1 MDKQSV
7 KKLYV
12 TQDNKLLEGAYSAT
26 LDEMRLLYLAL
37 VQIDSKKPQPDGI
50 YTLFPAD
57 FEKMFG
63 VNPSHTHQQL
73 KKAADS
79 LGSKPIVTFE
89 WNDKKQRLDKVK
101 RFWFSSIRYDASD
114 NSADVTIR
122 FSPDVVPYLYDLK
135 REFTQV
141 DFQHVSKLDTPFA
154 FRLYS
159 WLVKFRKLTKN
170 ARNNGIIETDAL
182 EIDWMK
188 ERTGLVGKYEEYRFF
203 KRDVL
208 VPAVER
214 INANTDISVTW
225 EPVKMGRS
233 VKAIKFFYITEI
245 GTTSAKPLR
254 PRLPRRPHVL
264 EGSDKEGVWA
274 RKCIAVM
281 QDFRARL
288 EEYDN
293 KEKLPL
299 ADLKKWLHW
308 YEIIGDDTSV
318 KRMKIEISGRSKRK
332 PTDANISAS
341 A

>member
-1 MDKQSV
+1 MSNKLDV

-37 VQIDSKKPQPDGI
+37 VQIDSKKSQPDGL
-50 YTLFPAD
+50 YTLYPAD

-63 VNPSHTHQQL
+63 VHPSHTHQQL
-73 KKAADS
+73 KRAADS
-79 LGSKPIVTFE
+79 LGSKPIVTYE
-89 WNDKKQRLDKVK
+89 WDEKKKRLDKVK

-114 NSADVTIR
+114 NTADVTIR

-141 DFQHVSKLDTPFA
+141 DFEHVSRLDTPFA

-159 WLVKFRKLTKN
+159 WLVKFRKLT
-170 ARNNGIIETDAL
+170 RNSRDQGIIETDPF

-208 VPAVER
+208 VPAIER
-214 INANTDISVTW
+214 INANTDISVDW
-225 EPVKMGRS
+225 EPVKSGRS
-233 VKAIKFFYITEI
+233 VKAIKFFYVIESS
-245 GTTSAKPLR
+245 TSTAKPLR

-264 EGSDKEGVWA
+264 AGSDLEGKWA
-274 RKCIAVM
+274 RRCIGLM
-281 QDFRARL
+281 DEYRTKL
-288 EEYDN
+288 EAYDPT
-293 KEKLPL
+293 EKIAL
-299 ADLKKWLHW
+299 ADLRKWLDW
-308 YEIIGDDTSV
+308 YGIIGDVANMTRLKD
-318 KRMKIEISGRSKRK
+318 EIKVRSNRK
-332 PTDANISAS
+332 KGA
-341 A
+341 

>member
-1 MDKQSV
+1 MAKLDV

-37 VQIDSKKPQPDGI
+37 VQIDSKKVQPDGL
-50 YTLFPAD
+50 YTLYPAD

-63 VNPSHTHQQL
+63 VHPSHTHQQL

-79 LGSKPIVTFE
+79 LGSKPIITYE
-89 WNDKKQRLDKVK
+89 WDEKKKRLDKVK

-114 NSADVTIR
+114 NTADVTIR

-135 REFTQV
+135 KEFTQV
-141 DFQHVSKLDTPFA
+141 DFEHVSRLDTPFA

-159 WLVKFRKLTKN
+159 WLVKFRNL
-170 ARNNGIIETDAL
+170 ARNSRQNGIIETDPF

-214 INANTDISVTW
+214 INANTDISVSW
-225 EPVKMGRS
+225 EPVKVGRS
-233 VKAIKFFYITEI
+233 VTAIKFFYVIES
-245 GTTSAKPLR
+245 GQRAAKPLR
-254 PRLPRRPHVL
+254 PRLPRRPHAVAGSDL
-264 EGSDKEGVWA
+264 EGKWA
-274 RKCIAVM
+274 RRCISLM
-281 QDFRARL
+281 KEYRQKL
-288 EEYDN
+288 EAFDSS
-293 KEKLPL
+293 EKITL
-299 ADLKKWLHW
+299 ADLRKWLDW
-308 YEIIGDDTSV
+308 YVITGDS
-318 KRMKIEISGRSKRK
+318 
-332 PTDANISAS
+332 ANIKQLQAEIKKRGTRKKAS
-341 A
+341 

>member
-1 MDKQSV
+1 MAKLDV

-37 VQIDSKKPQPDGI
+37 VQIDSKKVQPDGL
-50 YTLFPAD
+50 YTLYPAD

-63 VNPSHTHQQL
+63 VHPSHTHQQL

-79 LGSKPIVTFE
+79 LGSKPIITYE
-89 WNDKKQRLDKVK
+89 WDEKKKRLDKVK

-114 NSADVTIR
+114 NTADVTIR

-135 REFTQV
+135 KEFTQV
-141 DFQHVSKLDTPFA
+141 DFEHVSRLDTPFA

-159 WLVKFRKLTKN
+159 WLVKFRNL
-170 ARNNGIIETDAL
+170 ARNSRQNGIIETDPF

-208 VPAVER
+208 VPAIER
-214 INANTDISVTW
+214 INANTDISVSW
-225 EPVKMGRS
+225 QPVKVGRS
-233 VKAIKFFYITEI
+233 VTAIKFFYVIES
-245 GTTSAKPLR
+245 GQRAAKPLR
-254 PRLPRRPHVL
+254 PRLPRRPHAVAGSDL
-264 EGSDKEGVWA
+264 EGKWA
-274 RKCIAVM
+274 RRCISLM
-281 QDFRARL
+281 KEYRQKL
-288 EEYDN
+288 EAFDSS
-293 KEKLPL
+293 EKITL
-299 ADLKKWLHW
+299 ADLRKWLDW
-308 YEIIGDDTSV
+308 YTIIGDA
-318 KRMKIEISGRSKRK
+318 
-332 PTDANISAS
+332 ANIKQLQAEIKKRSTRKKA

>member
-1 MDKQSV
+1 MAKLDV

-37 VQIDSKKPQPDGI
+37 VQIDSKKVQPDGL
-50 YTLFPAD
+50 YTLYPAD

-63 VNPSHTHQQL
+63 VHPSHTHQQL

-79 LGSKPIVTFE
+79 LGSKPIITYE
-89 WNDKKQRLDKVK
+89 WDEKKKRLDKVK

-114 NSADVTIR
+114 NTADVTIR

-135 REFTQV
+135 KEFTQV
-141 DFQHVSKLDTPFA
+141 DFEHVSRLDTPFA

-159 WLVKFRKLTKN
+159 WLVKFRNL
-170 ARNNGIIETDAL
+170 ARNSRQNGIIETDPF

-214 INANTDISVTW
+214 INANTDISVSW
-225 EPVKMGRS
+225 EPVKVGRS
-233 VKAIKFFYITEI
+233 VTAIKFFYVIES
-245 GTTSAKPLR
+245 GQRAAKPLR
-254 PRLPRRPHVL
+254 PRLPRRPHAVAGSDL
-264 EGSDKEGVWA
+264 EGKWA
-274 RKCIAVM
+274 RRCISLM
-281 QDFRARL
+281 KEYRQKL
-288 EEYDN
+288 EAFDSS
-293 KEKLPL
+293 EKITL
-299 ADLKKWLHW
+299 ADLRKWLDW
-308 YEIIGDDTSV
+308 YVITGDN
-318 KRMKIEISGRSKRK
+318 
-332 PTDANISAS
+332 ANIKQLQAEIKKRGTRKKAS
-341 A
+341 

>member
-1 MDKQSV
+1 MAKLDV

-37 VQIDSKKPQPDGI
+37 VQIDSKKVQPDGL
-50 YTLFPAD
+50 YTLYPAD

-63 VNPSHTHQQL
+63 VHPSHTHQQL

-79 LGSKPIVTFE
+79 LGSKPIITYE
-89 WNDKKQRLDKVK
+89 WDEKKKRLDKVK

-114 NSADVTIR
+114 NTADVTIR

-135 REFTQV
+135 KEFTQV
-141 DFQHVSKLDTPFA
+141 DFEHVSRLDTPFA

-159 WLVKFRKLTKN
+159 WLVKFRNL
-170 ARNNGIIETDAL
+170 ARNSRQNGIIETDPF

-214 INANTDISVTW
+214 INANTDISVSW
-225 EPVKMGRS
+225 QPVKVGRS
-233 VKAIKFFYITEI
+233 VTAIKFFYVIES
-245 GTTSAKPLR
+245 GQRAAKPLR
-254 PRLPRRPHVL
+254 PRLPRRPHAVAGSDL
-264 EGSDKEGVWA
+264 EGKWA
-274 RKCIAVM
+274 RRCISLM
-281 QDFRARL
+281 KEYRQKL
-288 EEYDN
+288 EAFDSS
-293 KEKLPL
+293 EKITL
-299 ADLKKWLHW
+299 ADLRKWLDW
-308 YEIIGDDTSV
+308 YTITGDT
-318 KRMKIEISGRSKRK
+318 
-332 PTDANISAS
+332 ANIKQLQAEIKKRSTRKKA

>member
-1 MDKQSV
+1 MAKLDV

-37 VQIDSKKPQPDGI
+37 VQIDSKKVQPDGL
-50 YTLFPAD
+50 YTLYPAD

-63 VNPSHTHQQL
+63 VHPSHTHQQL

-79 LGSKPIVTFE
+79 LGSKPIITYE
-89 WNDKKQRLDKVK
+89 WDEKKKRLDKVK

-114 NSADVTIR
+114 NTADVTIR

-135 REFTQV
+135 KEFTQV
-141 DFQHVSKLDTPFA
+141 DFEHVSRLDTPFA

-159 WLVKFRKLTKN
+159 WLVKFRNL
-170 ARNNGIIETDAL
+170 ARNSRQNGIIETDPF

-208 VPAVER
+208 VPAIER
-214 INANTDISVTW
+214 INANTDISVSW
-225 EPVKMGRS
+225 QPVKVGRS
-233 VKAIKFFYITEI
+233 VTAIKFFYVIES
-245 GTTSAKPLR
+245 GQRAAKPLR
-254 PRLPRRPHVL
+254 PRLPRRPHAVAGSDL
-264 EGSDKEGVWA
+264 EGKWA
-274 RKCIAVM
+274 RRCISLM
-281 QDFRARL
+281 KEYRQKL
-288 EEYDN
+288 ETFDAS
-293 KEKLPL
+293 EKITL
-299 ADLKKWLHW
+299 ADLRKWLDW
-308 YEIIGDDTSV
+308 YAIIGDA
-318 KRMKIEISGRSKRK
+318 
-332 PTDANISAS
+332 ANIKQLQAEIKKRSTRKKA

>member
-1 MDKQSV
+1 MAKLDV

-37 VQIDSKKPQPDGI
+37 VQIDSKKVQPDGL
-50 YTLFPAD
+50 YTLYPAD

-63 VNPSHTHQQL
+63 VHPSHTHQQL

-79 LGSKPIVTFE
+79 LGSKPIITYE
-89 WNDKKQRLDKVK
+89 WDEKKKRLDKVK

-114 NSADVTIR
+114 NTADVTIR

-135 REFTQV
+135 KEFTQV
-141 DFQHVSKLDTPFA
+141 DFEHVSRLDTPFA

-159 WLVKFRKLTKN
+159 WLVKFRNL
-170 ARNNGIIETDAL
+170 ARNSRQNGIIETDPF

-208 VPAVER
+208 VPAIER
-214 INANTDISVTW
+214 INANTDISVSW
-225 EPVKMGRS
+225 QPVKVGRS
-233 VKAIKFFYITEI
+233 VTAIKFFYVIES
-245 GTTSAKPLR
+245 GQRAAKPLR
-254 PRLPRRPHVL
+254 PRLPRRPHAVAGSDL
-264 EGSDKEGVWA
+264 EGKWA
-274 RKCIAVM
+274 RRCISLM
-281 QDFRARL
+281 KEYRQKL
-288 EEYDN
+288 EAFDAS
-293 KEKLPL
+293 EKITL
-299 ADLKKWLHW
+299 ADLRKWLDW
-308 YEIIGDDTSV
+308 YTIIGDA
-318 KRMKIEISGRSKRK
+318 
-332 PTDANISAS
+332 ANIKLLQAEIKKRSTRKKA

>member
-1 MDKQSV
+1 MAKLDV

-37 VQIDSKKPQPDGI
+37 VQIDSKKVQPDGL
-50 YTLFPAD
+50 YTLYPAD

-63 VNPSHTHQQL
+63 VHPSHTHQQL

-79 LGSKPIVTFE
+79 LGSKPIITYE
-89 WNDKKQRLDKVK
+89 WDEKKKRLDKVK

-114 NSADVTIR
+114 NTADVTIR

-135 REFTQV
+135 KEFTQV
-141 DFQHVSKLDTPFA
+141 DFEHVSRLDTPFA

-159 WLVKFRKLTKN
+159 WLVKFRNL
-170 ARNNGIIETDAL
+170 ARNSRQNGIIETDPF

-214 INANTDISVTW
+214 INANTDISVSW
-225 EPVKMGRS
+225 EPVKVGRS
-233 VKAIKFFYITEI
+233 VTAIKFFYVIES
-245 GTTSAKPLR
+245 GQRAAKPLR
-254 PRLPRRPHVL
+254 PRLPRRPHAVAGSDL
-264 EGSDKEGVWA
+264 EGKWA
-274 RKCIAVM
+274 RRCISLM
-281 QDFRARL
+281 KEYRHKL
-288 EEYDN
+288 EAFDSS
-293 KEKLPL
+293 EKITL
-299 ADLKKWLHW
+299 ADLRKWLDW
-308 YEIIGDDTSV
+308 YVITGDN
-318 KRMKIEISGRSKRK
+318 
-332 PTDANISAS
+332 ANIKQLQAEIKKRGTRKKAS
-341 A
+341 